1 MNTKRFSLARI
12 IIVFLAGMILLVNTA
27 CSQTPTA
34 STDSSGTGT
43 FSSGV
48 ADEATAPLNNSANK
62 PYSAQPIKRDSD
74 KSGTYP
80 LEKIQ
85 SEHMKESYT
94 PTDAVPGTMNNFKDT
109 EAGVDKAG
117 SKASYLVE
125 QSKKNLDKRA
135 GSPPEAIE
143 NLKETGSL
151 EKVGDKLNQFSD
163 SLSNTAEG
171 AKEGARK
178 GFKNLKENAK
188 SAADEVS
195 DNIR

>member
-1 MNTKRFSLARI
+1 MNVKRFSLARI
-12 IIVFLAGMILLVNTA
+12 IIVFLASMILLVNTA
-27 CSQTPTA
+27 CSKSPTA

-48 ADEATAPLNNSANK
+48 ADDVTGSSNNSSTK
-62 PYSAQPIKRDSD
+62 PYSAPGPKHEAD

-85 SEHMKESYT
+85 AEHMKESYSK
-94 PTDAVPGTMNNFKDT
+94 TDEVPGSMNNFIDT
-109 EAGVDKAG
+109 EPGVDKAG

-151 EKVGDKLNQFSD
+151 EKVGDKLNQYTE
-163 SLSNTAEG
+163 SLSNTTEG
-171 AKEGARK
+171 VKKGATK
-178 GFKNLKENAK
+178 GFKNLKENVK